1 MNVNNEE
8 LEDEFKRQVF
18 LCSGISKE
26 RMVEIIGVEEK
37 LAPLSPKRVAC
48 ASIVSPLGL
57 IHYGPT
63 HALCGVKEGKQGFAD
78 QNGKFLSRSDAW
90 KVAFKA
96 GQIVWHDEG
105 RGVLMSEYLYPKGSV

>member
-1 MNVNNEE
+1 MNVDNEG

-18 LCSGISKE
+18 LCGGISKE

-37 LAPLSPKRVAC
+37 AAPLSPKRVAC
-48 ASIVSPLGL
+48 AAMRGPSGIM
-57 IHYGPT
+57 HYGPT
-63 HALCGVKEGKQGFAD
+63 HALCGSIAGQGGFAD

-90 KVAFKA
+90 KVALKA
-96 GQIVWHDEG
+96 GQILWHDEG